1 MNKPMIK
8 RMMHDIARRLQIARY
23 AAEEKG
29 NSLLETA
36 ILFPV
41 LIILLIGC
49 YDLGQGIYMN
59 QKTIASSQI
68 IGDLIARNRSVDM
81 DTVEDIIRAGELA
94 FEPYPITTFGYD
106 IISVQFDEDGDPV
119 VLWRI
124 TENMPPNNAALSSA
138 DGLVAEGD
146 GLVIV
151 SVRYVYD
158 PLFTYFVVPEINME
172 EVAFFKGRRSATVPC
187 ADCPS

>member
-1 MNKPMIK
+1 MK
-8 RMMHDIARRLQIARY
+8 RQIYDIARRLRMVRY
-23 AAEEKG
+23 ATEEKG
-29 NSLLETA
+29 NALTETV
-36 ILFPV
+36 ILFPI
-41 LIILLIGC
+41 LTILLIGC

-124 TENMPPNNAALSSA
+124 TENMPPNNAALASA

-151 SVRYVYD
+151 SVRYIYD
-158 PLFTYFVVPEINME
+158 PFFTNFVVSEINME
-172 EVAFFKGRRSATVPC
+172 EVAFFKGRRSATVTC

>member
-1 MNKPMIK
+1 MKQKMQ
-8 RMMHDIARRLQIARY
+8 HIARRIQVARY
-23 AAEEKG
+23 VTDEQG
-29 NSLLETA
+29 NALIETV
-36 ILFPV
+36 ILFPI

-68 IGDLIARNRSVDM
+68 IGDLIARNRNVTM
-81 DTVEDIIRAGELA
+81 DDVTDIVRAGELA
-94 FEPYPITTFGYD
+94 FEPYPTATFGYD
-106 IISVQFDEDGDPV
+106 IVSVQFDEDGDPE

-138 DGLVAEGD
+138 EGLAAEGD

-151 SVRYVYD
+151 SVRYIYD
-158 PLFTYFVVPEINME
+158 PLFTNFVMPEINME
-172 EVAFFKGRRSATVPC
+172 EVAFFKGRRSATVTC
-187 ADCPS
+187 EDCPS